1 MQEPV
6 SAIIA
11 ERAREPDGMRRM
23 LGVSFGAHI
32 VVVAA
37 LALMP
42 AGWRTWQARALPR
55 DVLFISLGGTPG
67 PRSTGMTPIDARPIQ
82 QVVSEPELKKPQWIQ
97 PPAVATPEMT
107 VPAPKARPA
116 PRSTTPPVT
125 KAPDTARGR
134 TPTKGTEARGGTAR
148 AETGATRGT
157 GFGGLT
163 TGGGGGT
170 GGYVEAGNFCCPDYL
185 GTMVSM
191 ISQNWNQ
198 FQQVAG
204 ETLMKFAI
212 QRDGRITNIEVE
224 RSSGYV
230 ALDLA
235 AERALIA
242 TGQLP
247 ALPAAYPDAQLV
259 VHLSFQYK
267 R

>member
-1 MQEPV
+1 MQEAV

-11 ERAREPDGMRRM
+11 ERAREGDGMGGT
-23 LGVSFGAHI
+23 LGLSFGAHI

-42 AGWRTWQARALPR
+42 AGWRTWQSDALPK
-55 DVLFISLGGTPG
+55 DVMFISLGGTPG

-82 QVVSEPELKKPQWIQ
+82 QVVSAPELKKPQWIQ
-97 PPAVATPEMT
+97 PPAVKTPEMT
-107 VPAPKARPA
+107 VPEKARPA
-116 PRSTTPPVT
+116 PRTTRPPVT
-125 KAPDTARGR
+125 KAPDTARGHV
-134 TPTKGTEARGGTAR
+134 TTKGTEARGGTAR
-148 AETGATRGT
+148 AETGATKGT

-212 QRDGRITNIEVE
+212 QRDGRITNVEVE

-235 AERALIA
+235 AQRALVA

-247 ALPAAYPDAQLV
+247 ALPAAYPDSELV

>member
-1 MQEPV
+1 MREAV
-6 SAIIA
+6 SAVIA
-11 ERAREPDGMRRM
+11 ERARAGDGMGRV
-23 LGVSFGAHI
+23 LGLSFGAH
-32 VVVAA
+32 VAVVAA
-37 LALMP
+37 LVLMP
-42 AGWRTWQARALPR
+42 AGWWTQDSPALPK
-55 DVLFISLGGTPG
+55 DAMFISLGGTPG

-82 QVVSEPELKKPQWIQ
+82 QAVPEPELKKPQWVQ
-97 PPAVATPEMT
+97 PPAVKTPEMT
-107 VPAPKARPA
+107 VPEKARPA
-116 PRSTTPPVT
+116 PRAKTPPVT
-125 KAPDTARGR
+125 KAPDTARGHV
-134 TPTKGTEARGGTAR
+134 TTKGTEARSGTAR

-204 ETLMKFAI
+204 ETLMKFTI
-212 QRDGRITNIEVE
+212 QRDGRITDVEVE
-224 RSSGYV
+224 RSSGFV

-235 AERALIA
+235 AQRALIA

-247 ALPAAYPDAQLV
+247 ALPAAYPDPDLV